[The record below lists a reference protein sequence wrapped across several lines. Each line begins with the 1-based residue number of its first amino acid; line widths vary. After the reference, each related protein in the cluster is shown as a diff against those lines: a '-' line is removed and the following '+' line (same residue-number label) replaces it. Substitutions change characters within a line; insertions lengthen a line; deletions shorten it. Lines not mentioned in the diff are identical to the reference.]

1 MSPARR
7 RADQLPF
14 CAAVAYAAHPLL
26 GHGAIFFP
34 VVAKGGVERYGGV
47 ANSLSGPPSPGQLAL
62 PAALGTRWSPCRR
75 PSRDAQTEDLR
86 SPTST
91 GLGRGVAAPFARR
104 RPNRECAL
112 TRWGYMQTTTQR
124 HSASAR
130 RAAPFGSR
138 TPRSAIRQPHTPAA
152 PFGSRCR
159 RGAARATAPRRHTA
173 SAATAHSRLGSRT
186 PAPAARPKANDG
198 HSSGV
203 KFERVRR
210 VAVLRLQSRTL
221 GRSDRD
227 FHPSGHTVRG
237 QYCGVTRDRRRART
251 ECFTPPPVGYFCW
264 VSHHKCCAYVQAP
277 TQ

>member
-14 CAAVAYAAHPLL
+14 FAAVAYTAHPLL

-112 TRWGYMQTTTQR
+112 TRREPADNKTLRPQR
-124 HSASAR
+124 PHAHGRAPLPLLPPPCYHPPEGALAVASCAPHVHQPPQPSTVGPDSCYSPMLLSF
-130 RAAPFGSR
+130 AAY
-138 TPRSAIRQPHTPAA
+138 TL
-152 PFGSRCR
+152 RCR
-159 RGAARATAPRRHTA
+159 SNG
-173 SAATAHSRLGSRT
+173 GG
-186 PAPAARPKANDG
+186 RP
-198 HSSGV
+198 
-203 KFERVRR
+203 
-210 VAVLRLQSRTL
+210 
-221 GRSDRD
+221 
-227 FHPSGHTVRG
+227 
-237 QYCGVTRDRRRART
+237 
-251 ECFTPPPVGYFCW
+251 
-264 VSHHKCCAYVQAP
+264 
-277 TQ
+277 